1 MSEYSG
7 FWRGPGKPSRDDL
20 AHYEA
25 AAEAAY
31 DAMYEPK
38 DRYHAKELR
47 DDALGNLA
55 CAIDVAEILGLAEDA
70 ARLRKRYDHI
80 YAVYDH
86 QFRM

>member
-1 MSEYSG
+1 MGIEQ
-7 FWRGPGKPSRDDL
+7 WWKGPEPPTRDDL
-20 AHYEA
+20 ARYEA

-47 DDALGNLA
+47 DDALGDLLG
-55 CAIDVAEILGLAEDA
+55 AIDIANFLGLQAEA
-70 ARLRKRYDHI
+70 ARLKKRYDHI